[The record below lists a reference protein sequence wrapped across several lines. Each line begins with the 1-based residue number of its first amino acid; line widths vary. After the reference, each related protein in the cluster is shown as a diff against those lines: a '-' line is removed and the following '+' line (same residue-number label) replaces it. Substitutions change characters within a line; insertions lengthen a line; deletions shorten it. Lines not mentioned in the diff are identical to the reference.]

1 MPFTIKDVIQLLEK
15 ESAIRG
21 VEAYRYVSKIL
32 KEAKELHRQYFL
44 TTGKTDHEQSWRAFK
59 GNNLERLLTH
69 ILDKEVGAL
78 GLKMVSGKA
87 LTSNQLSPMLD
98 RVKRNLLVDYGQYG
112 MHLPDVDLVIIDP
125 VNGSVIAAVSV
136 KVTLRERITQ
146 TGYWKLKLLKS
157 PTTKDIKMY
166 FATLDEDG
174 TLTTQSN
181 PAKKGRAIVEEDTDS
196 SYILSEAMIKESER
210 VKMFDK
216 FISDLKLIHEER
228 NKKNSERLAIPYY
241 HPRDIV

>member
-1 MPFTIKDVIQLLEK
+1 
-15 ESAIRG
+15 
-21 VEAYRYVSKIL
+21 
-32 KEAKELHRQYFL
+32 
-44 TTGKTDHEQSWRAFK
+44 
-59 GNNLERLLTH
+59 
-69 ILDKEVGAL
+69 
-78 GLKMVSGKA
+78 
-87 LTSNQLSPMLD
+87 MLD
-98 RVKRNLLVDYGQYG
+98 RVKRNLLVDYGQNG

-136 KVTLRERITQ
+136 KVPLRERIAQ

-166 FATLDEDG
+166 FVTLDEDG

-181 PAKKGRAIVEEDTDS
+181 PAKKGRAIVEEDTDG

-216 FISDLKLIHEER
+216 FVSDLKLIYEER
-228 NKKNSERLAIPYY
+228 NKKNSKS
-241 HPRDIV
+241 V

>member
-1 MPFTIKDVIQLLEK
+1 MNNH
-15 ESAIRG
+15 G
-21 VEAYRYVSKIL
+21 VHL
-32 KEAKELHRQYFL
+32 KGITLS
-44 TTGKTDHEQSWRAFK
+44 DS
-59 GNNLERLLTH
+59 TH
-69 ILDKEVGAL
+69 ILDKEVRAL

-136 KVTLRERITQ
+136 KVTLRERIAQ

-166 FATLDEDG
+166 FVTLDEDG

-181 PAKKGRAIVEEDTDS
+181 PAKKGRAIVEEDTDG

-216 FISDLKLIHEER
+216 FISDLKLIYEER
-228 NKKNSERLAIPYY
+228 NKKNSKS
-241 HPRDIV
+241 V

>member
-1 MPFTIKDVIQLLEK
+1 
-15 ESAIRG
+15 
-21 VEAYRYVSKIL
+21 
-32 KEAKELHRQYFL
+32 
-44 TTGKTDHEQSWRAFK
+44 
-59 GNNLERLLTH
+59 LTH

-166 FATLDEDG
+166 FVTLDEDG